1 MFPAPGFVGV
11 FDSGLGGLSVLPHI
25 RQLLPNESVLYIAD
39 AAHLPYGERSLDYV
53 LTRAHC
59 LTRFFLDRG
68 AKAIA
73 IPCNTATAAAV
84 AVLRSSYPDTPFIGI
99 EPAVKPAARLTR
111 SGTVG
116 VLATTGTLI
125 SDKFKALV
133 EREAPACQV
142 LLKPCPDWVLAVE
155 EDWTPADRLR
165 IVQAPVQALLDAGAD
180 TLVLGCTHFPLLLP
194 EIQQVAGPHVHLL
207 DTGAPFARELQRQL
221 NARALLRVETGDAQV
236 FFASTNNAPALLSR
250 AERLAGL
257 PLIALP
263 WQETLA
269 FEQGRPA

>member
-1 MFPAPGFVGV
+1 MKPAPGFIGV

-25 RQLLPNESVLYIAD
+25 RQYLPNESVVYVAD
-39 AAHLPYGERSLDYV
+39 AAHLPYGERSKAYV
-53 LTRAHC
+53 LERAHR
-59 LTRFFLDRG
+59 LTRFFLEQG

-84 AVLRSSYPDTPFIGI
+84 ADLRKSYPDLPFIGI

-116 VLATTGTLI
+116 VLATTGTLG
-125 SDKFKALV
+125 SEKFKALV
-133 EREAPACQV
+133 EREAPRCRV

-155 EDWTPADRLR
+155 ENWTHAERLR
-165 IVQAPVQALLDAGAD
+165 IVRGPVQALLDEGAD

-194 EIQQVAGPHVHLL
+194 EIELVAGKRVALL

-221 NARALLRVETGDAQV
+221 NARALLRIEEGGVQV
-236 FFASTNNAPALLSR
+236 FFASTNNAPDLLAR
-250 AERLAGL
+250 AERLAGQA
-257 PLIALP
+257 LIALP
-263 WQETLA
+263 WREALV
-269 FEQGRPA
+269 FEHGRPA